1 MRRLFAIFFFQFL
14 MCLSAQDAMSDR
26 QVWDFGDVLFWK
38 NDTARFKVRNATDKD
53 FVFLPTYYREEA
65 AIFFNT
71 RLVELGKTVE
81 VYMVYYTTRKG
92 KFQLDVPLY
101 ISSRTEPLMFKLKG
115 NIKGFDPSV
124 QLRCPVVNPAN
135 ADDNKQE
142 KMVQVYIR
150 NRNTDEKIK
159 PDEFSV
165 QENNGK
171 RVRLDPYNEE
181 FRMAVIPGNYRVS
194 CTKTGFE
201 DYLAII
207 TIEPYQSKFI
217 IYMDPK
223 PVEEPVVAE
232 NETGSGRDAT
242 SYELSLMDT
251 IENEEHI
258 HPDDSLLESN
268 LYKINNLVFIVDA
281 SMSMKRDGKME
292 TLKSTMA
299 TLFSALR
306 SDDRLGV
313 IGFRNQAKVIHPHGP
328 VDNKDSIYN
337 RINRLK
343 TEGGTNGAAALQLAY
358 QQARQHF
365 QPDGNNQIVLVTDG
379 VFTTGGMSRKAT
391 EKMISDASKEG
402 IHLSTIMV
410 GQNPAA
416 LELLKHLSALGG
428 GNNIHILPEVDSQSL
443 LLEMVKNQS
452 RR

>member
-53 FVFLPTYYREEA
+53 FVFLPTYYREEV

-101 ISSRTEPLMFKLKG
+101 ISSRAEPLMFKLKG

-171 RVRLDPYNEE
+171 RVWLDPYNEE
-181 FRMAVIPGNYRVS
+181 FRMAVIPGITVFHAPKRV
-194 CTKTGFE
+194 
-201 DYLAII
+201 LRII
-207 TIEPYQSKFI
+207 
-217 IYMDPK
+217 
-223 PVEEPVVAE
+223 
-232 NETGSGRDAT
+232 
-242 SYELSLMDT
+242 
-251 IENEEHI
+251 
-258 HPDDSLLESN
+258 
-268 LYKINNLVFIVDA
+268 
-281 SMSMKRDGKME
+281 
-292 TLKSTMA
+292 
-299 TLFSALR
+299 
-306 SDDRLGV
+306 
-313 IGFRNQAKVIHPHGP
+313 
-328 VDNKDSIYN
+328 
-337 RINRLK
+337 
-343 TEGGTNGAAALQLAY
+343 
-358 QQARQHF
+358 
-365 QPDGNNQIVLVTDG
+365 
-379 VFTTGGMSRKAT
+379 
-391 EKMISDASKEG
+391 
-402 IHLSTIMV
+402 
-410 GQNPAA
+410 
-416 LELLKHLSALGG
+416 
-428 GNNIHILPEVDSQSL
+428 SQSL
-443 LLEMVKNQS
+443 Q
-452 RR
+452 